1 MLLFLIRHGLTA
13 HTNERLSGWLPG
25 ISLSD
30 EGRKQAS
37 KLAERM
43 SPVKL
48 DAIYAS
54 PLERTVETARP
65 LASSKKLRLRLRDGV
80 GEVRYGDWEGKK
92 LRTLAKTKL
101 WRQVMAS
108 PSRARFPNGETIA
121 ETQARAVAA
130 IEKLREV
137 HPRDAVAVVTHAD
150 VIRVLIAYYGGIH
163 LDLYQR
169 LVISPV
175 SVSILWVGEGTPRL
189 LAVNDTGT
197 LEGYGAPP
205 TPKPKK
211 GGGKA

>member
-25 ISLSD
+25 ISLTE
-30 EGRKQAS
+30 EGRTQAVGV
-37 KLAERM
+37 AERM
-43 SPVKL
+43 RPVSL

-54 PLERTVETARP
+54 PLERTIETAQP
-65 LASSKKLRLRLRDGV
+65 LAKSKKLRVRVREGI
-80 GEVRYGDWEGKK
+80 GEVRYGDWEGKR

-108 PSRARFPNGETIA
+108 PSRARFPGGETIA

-130 IEKLREV
+130 VEVMREA
-137 HPRDAVAVVTHAD
+137 HPRESVAVVTHAD

-175 SVSILWVGEGTPRL
+175 SISILWVGEGTPRV

-197 LEGYGAPP
+197 LDGFAAAPP
-205 TPKPKK
+205 KPDKGKK
-211 GGGKA
+211 A

>member
-1 MLLFLIRHGLTA
+1 MLLFLIRHALTA

-25 ISLSD
+25 ISLTE
-30 EGRKQAS
+30 EGRQQAER
-37 KLAERM
+37 LAERM
-43 SPVKL
+43 APVEL

-65 LASSKKLRLRLRDGV
+65 LAAKKRLRVRVREGL

-108 PSRARFPNGETIA
+108 PSRARFPGGETIA

-130 IEKLREV
+130 IEALRTR
-137 HPRDAVAVVTHAD
+137 HANDSVAVVTHAD
-150 VIRVLIAYYGGIH
+150 VIRVLVAYYGGIH
-163 LDLYQR
+163 LDLYHR

-175 SVSILWVGEGTPRL
+175 SISVLWVGDGTPRL

-197 LEGYGAPP
+197 IEGFATSDG
-205 TPKPKK
+205 KK
-211 GGGKA
+211 GK

>member
-25 ISLSD
+25 ISLTE
-30 EGRKQAS
+30 EGRRQAAGV
-37 KLAERM
+37 AERM
-43 SPVKL
+43 RPVSL

-54 PLERTVETARP
+54 PLERTIETAQP
-65 LASSKKLRLRLRDGV
+65 LAKAKKLRVRVRDGI
-80 GEVRYGDWEGKK
+80 GEVRYGDWEGKR

-108 PSRARFPNGETIA
+108 PSRARFPGGETIA

-130 IEKLREV
+130 VEVMREA
-137 HPRDAVAVVTHAD
+137 HPRGAVAVVTHAD
-150 VIRVLIAYYGGIH
+150 VIRVLVAYYGGIH

-175 SVSILWVGEGTPRL
+175 SISILWVGEGTPRV

-197 LEGYGAPP
+197 LDGYATAPRE
-205 TPKPKK
+205 TEKRRKP
-211 GGGKA
+211 

>member
-1 MLLFLIRHGLTA
+1 MLLFLIRHALTP

-30 EGRKQAS
+30 AGRAQAAG
-37 KLAERM
+37 LVERM
-43 SPVKL
+43 KAVSI

-65 LASSKKLRLRLRDGV
+65 LASSKGLRVRTRDGL
-80 GEVRYGDWEGKK
+80 GEVRYGDWEGRK

-130 IEKLREV
+130 VEALRTKHDKE
-137 HPRDAVAVVTHAD
+137 AVAAVTHAD
-150 VIRVLIAYYGGIH
+150 VIRVLVAYYGGIH

-169 LVISPV
+169 LVIAPV
-175 SVSILWVGEGTPRL
+175 SISVLWVGDGTPRL

-197 LEGYGAPP
+197 IEGYDGL
-205 TPKPKK
+205 PKRKRR
-211 GGGKA
+211 

>member
-25 ISLSD
+25 ISLTE
-30 EGRKQAS
+30 EGRKQAADV
-37 KLAERM
+37 AERM
-43 SPVKL
+43 HSVSL

-54 PLERTVETARP
+54 PLERTVETAQP
-65 LASSKKLRLRLRDGV
+65 LAKSKKLRVRVRDGI
-80 GEVRYGDWEGKK
+80 GEVRYGDWEGKR

-108 PSRARFPNGETIA
+108 PSRARFPGGETIA

-130 IEKLREV
+130 IEVIREA
-137 HPRDAVAVVTHAD
+137 HPRESVAVVTHAD
-150 VIRVLIAYYGGIH
+150 VIRVLVAYYGGIH

-175 SVSILWVGEGTPRL
+175 SISILWVGDGTPRV

-197 LEGYGAPP
+197 LDGYAAPP
-205 TPKPKK
+205 PKPEKRS
-211 GGGKA
+211 KA

>member
-1 MLLFLIRHGLTA
+1 VLLFLIRHGLTP

-30 EGRKQAS
+30 AGLAQAEG
-37 KLAERM
+37 LAARM
-43 SPVKL
+43 GPVKL

-54 PLERTVETARP
+54 PLERCVETARP
-65 LASSKKLRLRLRDGV
+65 LASSKKLRVRIREEL
-80 GEVRYGDWEGKK
+80 GEVRYGDWEGKR

-108 PSRARFPNGETIA
+108 PSRARFPGGETLA
-121 ETQARAVAA
+121 ETQARCVAA
-130 IEKLREV
+130 VEALSVR
-137 HPRDAVAVVTHAD
+137 HDRDAVAVVTHAD
-150 VIRVLIAYYGGIH
+150 VIRVVIAYYAGIH

-175 SVSILWVGEGTPRL
+175 SVSVLWVGQSTPRV

-197 LEGYGAPP
+197 FDGYGGPP
-205 TPKPKK
+205 KRKR
-211 GGGKA
+211 AR